1 MSLDFHS
8 RAWNFPGYF
17 WPARIAHTPPRL
29 TLPQLSEPVALK
41 WPSVEIILSNLGH
54 PYQGKCVVF
63 IGKHCNA
70 FAPVSAL
77 HYDPRQFCNAL
88 MLAQGCGVWR
98 KLLICSDF
106 QFKVVKACTD
116 GIRKLKNMLEDAKLT
131 RPDARQSQAMMH
143 CDTEALVGLKD

>member
-70 FAPVSAL
+70 
-77 HYDPRQFCNAL
+77 L

-98 KLLICSDF
+98 KLLICSNF